1 MKPIYSLAAPPAL
14 MAAVAVFAVPSG
26 AQSTPAGGAQAFA
39 MCAACHTVA
48 KGGRNGIG
56 PNLSG
61 LIGRRAG
68 SVPGFS
74 YSAGMKSSGLTWDAK
89 TLDQF
94 LAAPAKKVP
103 GTKMPISV
111 SDPAKRAAVIAYLT
125 TATAK

>member
-1 MKPIYSLAAPPAL
+1 MKWIYSLAAAPAV
-14 MAAVAVFAVPSG
+14 MAAIAIFAVPSG
-26 AQSTPAGGAQAFA
+26 AQGTPAGAQAFG
-39 MCAACHTVA
+39 MCTACHTVT
-48 KGGRNGIG
+48 KGGSNGIG

>member
-1 MKPIYSLAAPPAL
+1 MKSIYTLAAAPAA

-26 AQSTPAGGAQAFA
+26 AQSTPAGAQAFG
-39 MCAACHTVA
+39 MCTACHTVA

-74 YSAGMKSSGLTWDAK
+74 YSTAMKGSGLTWDAK
-89 TLDQF
+89 TLDAF
-94 LAAPAKKVP
+94 LAAPTKKVP

-111 SDPAKRAAVIAYLT
+111 SDPAKRAAIIAYLT

>member
-1 MKPIYSLAAPPAL
+1 MKSIYSLAAAPAL
-14 MAAVAVFAVPSG
+14 MAAIAVFAVPSG
-26 AQSTPAGGAQAFA
+26 AQSPPAGAQAFG
-39 MCAACHTVA
+39 MCTACHTVT

-74 YSAGMKSSGLTWDAK
+74 YSAAMKGSGLTWDAK

-94 LAAPAKKVP
+94 LAAPMKKVP

>member
-1 MKPIYSLAAPPAL
+1 MKSIYSLAAVPAL
-14 MAAVAVFAVPSG
+14 MATIAIFAFPSG
-26 AQSTPAGGAQAFA
+26 AQSTPAGAQAFG
-39 MCAACHTVA
+39 MCTACHTVV

-68 SVPGFS
+68 SVPGFT
-74 YSAGMKSSGLTWDAK
+74 YSAAMKSSGLTWDAK
-89 TLDQF
+89 TLDAF
-94 LAAPAKKVP
+94 LAAPTKKVP

-111 SDPAKRAAVIAYLT
+111 SDPAKRAAIIAYLT

>member
-1 MKPIYSLAAPPAL
+1 MKWIYSLAAAPAV
-14 MAAVAVFAVPSG
+14 MAAIALFAVPSG
-26 AQSTPAGGAQAFA
+26 AQGTPAGAQAFG
-39 MCAACHTVA
+39 MCTACHTVA
-48 KGGRNGIG
+48 KGGSNGIG

-61 LIGRRAG
+61 MIGRRAG

-125 TATAK
+125 ATAK

>member
-1 MKPIYSLAAPPAL
+1 MKPIHSLAAVPAV
-14 MAAVAVFAVPSG
+14 MAAIAVFAAPSG
-26 AQSTPAGGAQAFA
+26 AQSTPAGAQAFG
-39 MCAACHTVA
+39 MCTACHTVT

-74 YSAGMKSSGLTWDAK
+74 YSTAMKGSGLIWDAK
-89 TLDQF
+89 TLDAF
-94 LAAPAKKVP
+94 LAAPTKKVP

-111 SDPAKRAAVIAYLT
+111 SDPAKRAAIIAYLT

>member
-1 MKPIYSLAAPPAL
+1 MKSIYTLAAAPAV

-26 AQSTPAGGAQAFA
+26 AQSTPAGAQAFG
-39 MCAACHTVA
+39 MCTACHTVA

-68 SVPGFS
+68 SVPGFT
-74 YSAGMKSSGLTWDAK
+74 YSAAMKGSGLTWDAK
-89 TLDQF
+89 TLDAF
-94 LAAPAKKVP
+94 LAAPTKKVP

-111 SDPAKRAAVIAYLT
+111 SDPAKRAAIIAYLT

>member
-1 MKPIYSLAAPPAL
+1 MKPIHSLAAVPAV
-14 MAAVAVFAVPSG
+14 MAAIAVVAAPSG
-26 AQSTPAGGAQAFA
+26 AQSTPAGAQAFG
-39 MCAACHTVA
+39 MCTACHTVT

-74 YSAGMKSSGLTWDAK
+74 YSTAMKGSGLTWDAK
-89 TLDQF
+89 TLDAF
-94 LAAPAKKVP
+94 LAAPTKKVP

-111 SDPAKRAAVIAYLT
+111 SDPAKRAAIIAYLT

>member
-1 MKPIYSLAAPPAL
+1 MKSIYSLAAAPAL
-14 MAAVAVFAVPSG
+14 MAAIAVFAVPSG
-26 AQSTPAGGAQAFA
+26 AQSAPAGAQAFG
-39 MCAACHTVA
+39 MCTACHTVT

-74 YSAGMKSSGLTWDAK
+74 YSAAMKGSGLTWDAK

-94 LAAPAKKVP
+94 LAAPMKKVP

-111 SDPAKRAAVIAYLT
+111 SDPAKRAAIIAYLT

>member
-1 MKPIYSLAAPPAL
+1 MKWIYSLIAAPALLGVIAVSAPPSTAQGAPA
-14 MAAVAVFAVPSG
+14 
-26 AQSTPAGGAQAFA
+26 GAQAFG
-39 MCAACHTVA
+39 MCAACHTVT

-61 LIGRRAG
+61 LFGRRAG

-74 YSAGMKSSGLTWDAK
+74 YSAAMKGSGITWDAK
-89 TLDQF
+89 TLDEF
-94 LAAPAKKVP
+94 LAAPTKKVP
-103 GTKMPISV
+103 GTKMPISL